1 MNFELKEEQRMLRDM
16 VRDFA
21 RNEIEPGVEAREKS
35 SEFPA
40 DIIAK
45 SAELGLCGIS
55 VPEEYGGAGFD
66 TVSSLLAIIEIASV
80 CPSTAITLS
89 VTNAVY
95 CYPIYRFGNE
105 EQKRRFLA
113 PAARGEFIGGF
124 ALTEP
129 DTGSDA
135 ASIRLKAVEDGEGFV
150 LDGTKSWIT
159 NGGIGG
165 AYVVIAV
172 TGEREKG
179 KEISAFIV
187 PADAPGLS
195 VGKTEDKMGLRAS
208 TTTNLVFDNCRIPK
222 DLLLGERG
230 RGLRIALTA
239 LDCSRIGVA
248 AQALGMARRA
258 FEEALNY
265 SQERTAFGKPLARHQ
280 AVSIM
285 LADMATEIEAAEALA
300 FRAAWMMDH
309 GLPFTKESSMAKYY
323 ASEMV
328 KRVTDKAVQ
337 IHGAYGYSKEYAV
350 ERFFRDARVAAI
362 YEGTSEIQ
370 KIVISRNMLK

>member
-1 MNFELKEEQRMLRDM
+1 MDFELKEEQRMLRDM

-150 LDGTKSWIT
+150 QWLDEAKFFH
-159 NGGIGG
+159 
-165 AYVVIAV
+165 A
-172 TGEREKG
+172 K
-179 KEISAFIV
+179 
-187 PADAPGLS
+187 
-195 VGKTEDKMGLRAS
+195 RAS
-208 TTTNLVFDNCRIPK
+208 TNLR
-222 DLLLGERG
+222 
-230 RGLRIALTA
+230 
-239 LDCSRIGVA
+239 S
-248 AQALGMARRA
+248 
-258 FEEALNY
+258 
-265 SQERTAFGKPLARHQ
+265 
-280 AVSIM
+280 
-285 LADMATEIEAAEALA
+285 
-300 FRAAWMMDH
+300 
-309 GLPFTKESSMAKYY
+309 
-323 ASEMV
+323 
-328 KRVTDKAVQ
+328 
-337 IHGAYGYSKEYAV
+337 
-350 ERFFRDARVAAI
+350 
-362 YEGTSEIQ
+362 
-370 KIVISRNMLK
+370 